1 MGENVLEESLHIDES
16 FVRLLKDKKV
26 LCLVDGQHYPPVTKW
41 TLSELFKRDIDI
53 QGLIFLGGTEKVENA
68 LEELGIEGADYDIF
82 ISSKKKDLPIDLIE
96 DTIIKKHPD
105 YIVDLSDEPV
115 LDYHDRFK
123 IASAVIKHRVKY
135 IGADFILT
143 PPKEHDIL
151 KKPSLSII
159 GTGKRIGKTGV
170 SVTVARTIKK
180 NGFDPVIV
188 CMGRGGPPE
197 ADYIDPTKMKM
208 NSDTLLH
215 VAEEGGHAASDYW
228 EDALLAQV
236 PTVGCRRCGGGMAG
250 NPFSSNVINGA
261 QKTNEISQ
269 SFVIMEG
276 SGSTFP
282 PIKTDSRIVLIGA
295 SQPLSNILE
304 YFGQYRIMTSDLAI
318 VTMCE
323 EPMASEKKI
332 EDIERGIKKLKP
344 DLDIA
349 LTVFRP
355 EPLQDISDKKVFV
368 ATTAPEKILPTIEEY
383 LEENHDCEIVGI
395 SNKLSNRPQLR
406 NDLNQGL
413 ENADILLTEIKAAS
427 IDVAGMS
434 AKEKGVEIVFMHNKS
449 ILVGGTID
457 NLDEAILEV
466 CKKAVERR
474 ENE

>member
-1 MGENVLEESLHIDES
+1 MVENILEESLHIDES
-16 FVRLLKDKKV
+16 FIKLLKYKKV

-41 TLSELFKRDIDI
+41 TLSELFKRDVDI
-53 QGLIFLGGTEKVENA
+53 KGLIFLGGTEKVENA

-82 ISSKKKDLPIDLIE
+82 ISSEKKELPIDLIE
-96 DTIIKKHPD
+96 EAIVEKNPD
-105 YIVDLSDEPV
+105 YVVDLSDEPV

-123 IASAVIKHRVKY
+123 IGSAVLKHQVKY
-135 IGADFILT
+135 IGADFILS
-143 PPKEHDIL
+143 PPKEHEIL
-151 KKPSLSII
+151 EKPSISII

-170 SVTVARTIKK
+170 SVTVARTIKNK
-180 NGFDPVIV
+180 DFDPVIV

-197 ADYIDPTKMKM
+197 ADYIDPTTMDM
-208 NSDTLLH
+208 NADTLLH

-236 PTVGCRRCGGGMAG
+236 PTVGCRRCGGGMSG
-250 NPFSSNVINGA
+250 NPFSSNVIKGA

-282 PIKTDSRIVLIGA
+282 PIKTDARIVLIGA

-304 YFGQYRIMTSDLAI
+304 YFGQYRIRTSDLAI

-323 EPMASEKKI
+323 EPMASDRKI
-332 EDIERGIKKLKP
+332 EDIEKGIRKLKP
-344 DLDIA
+344 DIDIV

-355 EPLQDISDKKVFV
+355 EPLQDISNKDVFM
-368 ATTAPEKILPTIEEY
+368 ASTAPKKILPKLKEY
-383 LEENHDCEIVGI
+383 LEENYECNVVGI
-395 SNKLSNRPQLR
+395 SNKLSNRPDLR
-406 NDLNQGL
+406 KDLDEGL
-413 ENADILLTEIKAAS
+413 DQADVLLTEIKAAS

-449 ILVGGTID
+449 VLVGGTISD
-457 NLDEAILEV
+457 LDDAMIDV
-466 CKKAVERR
+466 CQKAKDRWE
-474 ENE
+474 ES

>member
-1 MGENVLEESLHIDES
+1 MKKDILEESLHIDRS
-16 FVRLLKDKKV
+16 FIDLLRKKKV

-41 TLSELFKRDIDI
+41 TLSELFKRDVDI
-53 QGLIFLGGTEKVENA
+53 KGLIFLGGTEKVENA

-82 ISSKKKDLPIDLIE
+82 ISSEKKKLPIDLIE
-96 DTIIKKHPD
+96 KAIVEKKPD
-105 YIVDLSDEPV
+105 YVVDLSDEPV

-123 IASAVIKHRVKY
+123 IGSAVLKHQVKY

-170 SVTVARTIKK
+170 SVTVARTIKHK
-180 NGFDPVIV
+180 DFDPVIV

-197 ADYIDPTKMKM
+197 ADYIDPTKMDM
-208 NSDTLLH
+208 NADTLLH

-250 NPFSSNVINGA
+250 NPFSSNVIKGA

-282 PIKTDSRIVLIGA
+282 PIKTDARIVLIGA

-323 EPMASEKKI
+323 EPMASDRKI
-332 EDIERGIKKLKP
+332 EEIEKGIKKLKP

-355 EPLQDISDKKVFV
+355 EPLRDISNKDVFM
-368 ATTAPEKILPTIEEY
+368 ASTAPKKILPKLKEY
-383 LEENHDCEIVGI
+383 LEKYYECNVVGI
-395 SNKLSNRPQLR
+395 SNKLSYRPELR
-406 NDLNQGL
+406 KDLDEGL
-413 ENADILLTEIKAAS
+413 DQADILLTEIKAAS

-434 AKEKGVEIVFMHNKS
+434 AKKKDVEIVFMHNKS
-449 ILVGGTID
+449 VLVGGTIAD
-457 NLDEAILEV
+457 LDDSIMDV
-466 CKKAVERR
+466 CHKAKDRWE
-474 ENE
+474 ES

>member
-1 MGENVLEESLHIDES
+1 MGENILEESLHIDSS
-16 FVRLLKDKKV
+16 FINLLENKKV

-41 TLSELFKRDIDI
+41 TLSELFKNDVDIR
-53 QGLIFLGGTEKVENA
+53 GLVFLGGTEKVENA
-68 LEELGIEGADYDIF
+68 LEELCIEGTDYDIF
-82 ISSKKKDLPIDLIE
+82 ISPKKKQLPLDLIE
-96 DTIIKKHPD
+96 DAIVKKHPD
-105 YIVDLSDEPV
+105 YVVDLSDEPV
-115 LDYHDRFK
+115 LDYHDRFR
-123 IASAVIKHRVKY
+123 IASLVIKHQVNY

-143 PPKEHDIL
+143 PPKEHDVL
-151 KKPSLSII
+151 EKPSISII

-197 ADYIDPTKMKM
+197 ADYIDPTKMEM
-208 NSDTLLH
+208 NADTLLH

-261 QKTNEISQ
+261 LKTNEITQ

-282 PIKTDSRIVLIGA
+282 PIKTDGRIGLIGA

-323 EPMASEKKI
+323 EPMASDKKI
-332 EDIERGIKKLKP
+332 EEIERGIKNLKP
-344 DLDIA
+344 DLEIA

-395 SNKLSNRPQLR
+395 SNKLSNRPELR
-406 NDLNQGL
+406 KDLAQGL
-413 ENADILLTEIKAAS
+413 EKADILLTEIKAAS
-427 IDVAGMS
+427 IDVAGLS

-449 ILVGGTID
+449 VLVGGTID

-466 CKKAVERR
+466 CKKAVERS
-474 ENE
+474 EYK

>member
-1 MGENVLEESLHIDES
+1 MQKDILEESLHIDNS
-16 FVRLLKDKKV
+16 FIDLLENKDV
-26 LCLVDGQHYPPVTKW
+26 ICLVDGQHYPPVTKW
-41 TLSELFKRDIDI
+41 TLSELIKRDVDI
-53 QGLIFLGGTEKVENA
+53 KGLIFLGGTEKVENA
-68 LEELGIEGADYDIF
+68 LKELVIEDADYEIL
-82 ISSKKKDLPIDLIE
+82 ISPKKKNIPIDLIE
-96 DTIIKKHPD
+96 SSILKTGPD
-105 YIVDLSDEPV
+105 YVIDLSDEPV

-123 IASAVIKHRVKY
+123 IASAVIKHQVKY

-151 KKPSLSII
+151 KKASLSII

-197 ADYIDPTKMKM
+197 ADYIDPTTMEM
-208 NSDTLLH
+208 NADTLLE
-215 VAEEGGHAASDYW
+215 VAEKGGHAASDYW

-236 PTVGCRRCGGGMAG
+236 PTVGCRRCGGGMSG
-250 NPFSSNVINGA
+250 NPFSSNVIDGA

-282 PIKTDSRIVLIGA
+282 PIKTDARIVLIGA
-295 SQPLSNILE
+295 AQPLSNILE

-323 EPMASEKKI
+323 EPMASDRKI
-332 EDIERGIKKLKP
+332 ENIEKGIKKLNP
-344 DLDIA
+344 GLDIA

-355 EPLQDISDKKVFV
+355 EPLQDISNKKVFV
-368 ATTAPEKILPTIEEY
+368 ATTAPEKILPTIKEY
-383 LEENHDCEIVGI
+383 LEENHSCEIVGI
-395 SNKLSNRPQLR
+395 SNKLSNRPELR
-406 NDLNQGL
+406 KDLDAGL
-413 ENADILLTEIKAAS
+413 NEADILVTEIKAAS

-449 ILVGGTID
+449 VLVGGNIED
-457 NLDEAILEV
+457 LDDAILDV
-466 CKKAVERR
+466 CQKAVERR
-474 ENE
+474 EK